1 MSGPPNPKRPAPVK
15 RGPGRPKTSPLDRQA
30 QYRESKRRQRAG
42 KLHLETFPDAQ
53 THAALTYLAGHRNG
67 SVRALVDEA
76 IAQYLRR
83 NRKALPPELQP
94 PDSH

>member
-1 MSGPPNPKRPAPVK
+1 MSRPRDPESPPPPK

-94 PDSH
+94 PTAG